1 MSEANVELVRDF
13 IAAGQRQDW
22 QRAAELLDPDVEQHG
37 TVGGLEE
44 GQVYRGLSA
53 MIREYESVDLEAW
66 SERRL
71 EPREFLH
78 VDDLV
83 VVLLHEYRRGRDSGV
98 ELEDD
103 TAVVVTVRDGRI
115 VRIQGYMDQDA
126 ALKAAGL
133 SD

>member
-1 MSEANVELVRDF
+1 MSEENVELVRDF

-22 QRAAELLDPDVEQHG
+22 RRAAELLDPDVEQHG

-126 ALKAAGL
+126 ALQAAGL
-133 SD
+133 LD